1 MGLSGR
7 SRKQT
12 VPTSMKGVVLPHK
25 ESLYAKVVYWF
36 KLVALTGGAQVV
48 VQGAGLLT
56 GILIIRLL
64 PTREYAYY
72 TLANTVLGMMTMLS
86 DAGIS
91 SGVMAQGGKV
101 WQDRTALGVVLASG
115 LNLRKKFAL
124 LALAIGVPML
134 VFLMHRNGADWLT
147 TSLVI
152 VMLIPSFLAALSDT
166 LLEVS
171 PKLHQQIGPLQRNQT
186 EVSVLRLFLSGV
198 SLFVLPFT
206 AVALLING
214 ATRIYGN
221 QKLRVISSAYAD
233 KDAQPD
239 PQVQQEIVRVVKRI
253 LPPMLY
259 YCFSSQIIIWIPSIL
274 GNTEGV
280 AQVGA
285 LSRLAM
291 ALNMF
296 SILISTLLLPRF
308 ARIDEK
314 NPVGVTKLFVYIQF
328 ILFVISLFIIA
339 IFYTFPTQF
348 LWILGN
354 SYANL
359 SHELVLMIVA
369 NCIGMVS
376 NLTAKTI
383 GSRGWFVHP
392 AIVMGINISSIVI
405 AFYAFNL
412 SHISG
417 VLYYDI
423 FLNAVSYVFSLS
435 YGFFR
440 MKKSSIASA

>member
-1 MGLSGR
+1 
-7 SRKQT
+7 
-12 VPTSMKGVVLPHK
+12 MKGVVLPHK
-25 ESLYAKVVYWF
+25 ESLYTKAVYWF
-36 KLVALTGGAQVV
+36 KLVAMTGGAQVI

-91 SGVMAQGGKV
+91 SGVMAQSGKV
-101 WQDRTALGVVLASG
+101 WQDRTALGIVLASG
-115 LNLRKKFAL
+115 LDLRKKFAL

-147 TSLVI
+147 TTLVV

-186 EVSVLRLFLSGV
+186 EVSLLRLFLSGA
-198 SLFVLPFT
+198 SLFLLPFT

-221 QKLRVISSAYAD
+221 RKLRVISSMYAD

-239 PQVQQEIVRVVKRI
+239 TQVQKEIVNVVKRI

-291 ALNMF
+291 ALNLF

-308 ARIDEK
+308 ARVDEK
-314 NPVGVTKLFVYIQF
+314 NSAGVTKLFVYIQF
-328 ILFVISLFIIA
+328 VLVVISLFIIA
-339 IFYTFPTQF
+339 VFYTFPTQF
-348 LWILGN
+348 LWVLGK

-359 SHELVLMIVA
+359 SQELVLMIIA

-392 AIVMGINISSIVI
+392 AIVMAINISSII
-405 AFYAFNL
+405 AAYYLFKL
-412 SHISG
+412 STIEG
-417 VLYYDI
+417 VLHYDI
-423 FLNAVSYVFSLS
+423 LLNIIMYVFSVL
-435 YGFFR
+435 YGIR
-440 MKKSSIASA
+440 HMMKRPSETY